1 MNRESVLAGVPDIE
15 ARAAKYPEVA
25 KILETVYTRR
35 TWRQRGNTLDT
46 LIGTILSQN
55 TTDKNSGKA
64 FEQLKDAYPT
74 YEEVLAAPVDDVID
88 VIRVAGLG
96 NQKGPR
102 IQRSLEKIQAERGE
116 LDLEFLGEMAADDAR
131 DWLTS
136 IKGIG
141 LKTASIVICFGF
153 NGPAFPVDTHV
164 NRVSQRIGFTPDGTT
179 PDKAHYIM
187 EEIVPPADY
196 FAFHIQLIQHG
207 RAVCKARSPK
217 CESCPI
223 AHLCDYNAAQ
233 NAGESTD
240 V

>member
-1 MNRESVLAGVPDIE
+1 MNRESVLASVPELE

-25 KILETVYTRR
+25 KLLEQSYARR
-35 TWRQRGNTLDT
+35 TWRRRGNTLDT

-55 TTDKNSGKA
+55 TTDKNSSKA
-64 FEQLKDAYPT
+64 FAQLKDAYPT
-74 YEEVLAAPVDDVID
+74 YEDVLAAPVDDLID

-96 NQKGPR
+96 NQKAPR
-102 IQRSLEKIQAERGE
+102 IQRSLEKIKAERGS
-116 LDLEFLGEMAADDAR
+116 LDLEFLGEMDPDAAR

-164 NRVSQRIGFTPDGTT
+164 NRVSQRIGFTPAGTT

-207 RAVCKARSPK
+207 RAVCKARSPR
-217 CESCPI
+217 CATCQI
-223 AHLCDYNAAQ
+223 AHLCDYNAVQ
-233 NAGESTD
+233 TSED
-240 V
+240 